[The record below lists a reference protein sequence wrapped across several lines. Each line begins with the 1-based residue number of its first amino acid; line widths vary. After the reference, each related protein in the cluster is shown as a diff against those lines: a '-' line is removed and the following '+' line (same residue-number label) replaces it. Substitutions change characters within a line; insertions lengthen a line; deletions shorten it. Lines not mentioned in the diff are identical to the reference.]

1 MDSVAYSINSSLNWY
16 VAQHKIQNNRQ
27 SNNSVQWENLDVST
41 ELHLEF
47 DVNDITVT
55 TETKVIH
62 CQALTTFTVEQN
74 VTVTKDSVQKIS
86 SDSAQTATIKFF
98 SSETF
103 NQSSPGEPFSLSNM
117 FILLL
122 TGAEVTEL
130 KIGDHITSCIELD
143 YALASQYKL
152 NIENCTFTAQAETLS
167 LVENGAVPGA
177 LSSLISLRASN
188 INRQALFDFHV
199 FQLGESS
206 QATFSCDMLIDTE

>member
-1 MDSVAYSINSSLNWY
+1 M
-16 VAQHKIQNNRQ
+16 
-27 SNNSVQWENLDVST
+27 
-41 ELHLEF
+41 
-47 DVNDITVT
+47 
-55 TETKVIH
+55 
-62 CQALTTFTVEQN
+62 
-74 VTVTKDSVQKIS
+74 
-86 SDSAQTATIKFF
+86 
-98 SSETF
+98 
-103 NQSSPGEPFSLSNM
+103 
-117 FILLL
+117 
-122 TGAEVTEL
+122 TEL